1 MNKRKNLLKIFRC
14 RLIIA
19 LIMIFAFSLCI
30 APKSYAA
37 DSSVNLKIDGQVI
50 TGLPKPFIENSRTL
64 VPIRIVSEQLGAEVK
79 WNNDDRTVEIIKNS
93 RSVLLRIDS
102 NLIKY
107 VVNGEKIYNLSD
119 IAPHIIKDRTFV
131 PLRLVS
137 NALGVGISWD
147 NDTRT
152 VIVDSSQTSDVA
164 PFFDMKITSVT
175 EGQTITGITSLQ
187 SSFPNG
193 LPAGASEI
201 KYLLLNPETS
211 KGYIIGRGKDL
222 DAAYSWLPSFDDSG
236 EKILVAAVYD
246 VNGKLLSGDSVS
258 VQLNLVPEVALT
270 GIVENQ
276 IIVED
281 KVPLNAYLNF
291 SASYVKYEMI
301 NIDNGAVYIS
311 PELDPKGAF
320 NMIPVME
327 DNGNMSVRVIAYDSS
342 GNSYPSQPV
351 HVIVNVARKLSLGGV
366 AAGKIID
373 GPVTLSTFRNFEVSE
388 TEYAF
393 IDTQTG
399 EECSLY
405 KSGYGSYS
413 WFPGPE
419 MNGSKQMFVRVKDT
433 AGNVYASAPVPVT
446 VSCSPSLLVQ
456 GIGPGQVITGTVSL
470 KSSSNVTLDS
480 IKYTLINSKTGAK
493 KVIAGGINVDYSFT
507 PVASDEGQCSIM
519 AEGYYGGNK
528 VIVTEK
534 IPVTIYLKPTYKAQ
548 PIIEKSKFLGMASE
562 ISKVEMKKTGMS
574 AALQTA
580 QAILETGWGQSV
592 PVDKYNG
599 QFSNN
604 LFGVKGTGSAGSVIS
619 NTWEEYNG
627 VSYRI
632 DAKFRAYNNIK
643 ESWEDH
649 NALLLTAERYGIYR
663 DVMHDSTQG
672 AWALRRAGYATD
684 SKYPMKL
691 MEIIK
696 LYNLKELD
704 KVGI

>member
-1 MNKRKNLLKIFRC
+1 
-14 RLIIA
+14 
-19 LIMIFAFSLCI
+19 
-30 APKSYAA
+30 
-37 DSSVNLKIDGQVI
+37 
-50 TGLPKPFIENSRTL
+50 
-64 VPIRIVSEQLGAEVK
+64 
-79 WNNDDRTVEIIKNS
+79 
-93 RSVLLRIDS
+93 
-102 NLIKY
+102 
-107 VVNGEKIYNLSD
+107 
-119 IAPHIIKDRTFV
+119 
-131 PLRLVS
+131 
-137 NALGVGISWD
+137 
-147 NDTRT
+147 
-152 VIVDSSQTSDVA
+152 
-164 PFFDMKITSVT
+164 
-175 EGQTITGITSLQ
+175 
-187 SSFPNG
+187 
-193 LPAGASEI
+193 
-201 KYLLLNPETS
+201 
-211 KGYIIGRGKDL
+211 
-222 DAAYSWLPSFDDSG
+222 
-236 EKILVAAVYD
+236 
-246 VNGKLLSGDSVS
+246 
-258 VQLNLVPEVALT
+258 
-270 GIVENQ
+270 
-276 IIVED
+276 
-281 KVPLNAYLNF
+281 
-291 SASYVKYEMI
+291 
-301 NIDNGAVYIS
+301 
-311 PELDPKGAF
+311 
-320 NMIPVME
+320 
-327 DNGNMSVRVIAYDSS
+327 MSVRVIAYDSS

-548 PIIEKSKFLGMASE
+548 PVIEKSKFLGMASE

-604 LFGVKGTGSAGSVIS
+604 LFGVKGSGSAGSVIS